1 MHAIFRLMKKIVF
14 YIFILGIS
22 KLDAQIHEVG
32 VFLGGSNYIGDVG
45 RTDFVSPNQ
54 PAYGVMYR
62 WNKSPRHSWR
72 ISYVQSKITGNDLDS
87 NVPGRYKR
95 GYNFENNISEI
106 SAGLE
111 FNFFDFNLH
120 EFGFKLTPYVYSG
133 LSYTNYEELY
143 FANGEA
149 RKDTDSHAFAL
160 PMIIGIKTNITP
172 NLILGIEAGSRYSF
186 TDNLDGSNPKN
197 NNLASLKFGNLNS
210 TDWYV
215 FSGFTL
221 TYTFGIKPCY
231 CAD

>member
-1 MHAIFRLMKKIVF
+1 MKKIVF

-72 ISYVQSKITGNDLDS
+72 ISYIQSKITGNDLDS

-95 GYNFENNISEI
+95 EYNFENNISEI

-143 FANGEA
+143 FANGVA

-172 NLILGIEAGSRYSF
+172 NLILGIEVGSRYSF